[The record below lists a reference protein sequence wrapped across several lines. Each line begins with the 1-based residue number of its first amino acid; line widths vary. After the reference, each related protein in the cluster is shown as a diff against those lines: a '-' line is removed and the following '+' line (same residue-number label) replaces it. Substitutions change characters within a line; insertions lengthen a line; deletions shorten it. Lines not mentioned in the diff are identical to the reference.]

1 LSTRT
6 EGRILNQDQLLRAT
20 GVIAID
26 RSLPKLL
33 PRRHADNWARTPN
46 SRLPVG
52 TPLFNMIAV
61 GPTSLWEWLLS
72 LEKQVSEQKKP

>member
-1 LSTRT
+1 LSTRK

-20 GVIAID
+20 SLIAID
-26 RSLPKLL
+26 RSLHELL
-33 PRRHADNWARTPN
+33 PRRQADNWARTPN
-46 SRLPVG
+46 SRLPGG

-72 LEKQVSEQKKP
+72 LAKQVSEQKKP